1 MGRSFH
7 MYPIP
12 EHAPASHPY
21 IPPNSHQHTHT
32 LPNHWQI
39 HPYPPTSD
47 THGEHS
53 QEVFEMIENPSNQQF
68 EEEKVRSRVILF
80 PPLTTTWS
88 SLIPRPSPSF
98 PSLTA
103 QLSRTVL
110 QVTKSWARAWE
121 PGYTLSTGVD
131 IEGIF
136 IRYEYWL
143 HHCVQNCCFASIKSG
158 SYRGNRYSSI
168 DMCMW
173 APPLMKFNDTVLRD
187 CFIIWL
193 TNRSY
198 SLVLSASRASKSDV
212 EL

>member
-1 MGRSFH
+1 MRL
-7 MYPIP
+7 
-12 EHAPASHPY
+12 PATPT
-21 IPPNSHQHTHT
+21 SHQIHTNTRTPSPTTGRYTPTPPPLTHMEST
-32 LPNHWQI
+32 AKKCLKWLKILPINSLRRKRCDQGWYYFH
-39 HPYPPTSD
+39 H
-47 THGEHS
+47 
-53 QEVFEMIENPSNQQF
+53 
-68 EEEKVRSRVILF
+68 L
-80 PPLTTTWS
+80 PPLTTTRS
-88 SLIPRPSPSF
+88 SLVPRPSPRF